1 MTDTQAFPKEV
12 LPRTHKYGWVFPMK
26 TTLEIPD
33 ALFRKAKATAAQQGR
48 SMKDYVIEA
57 LTEKLEEKTKEQG
70 WRSLFGKLSAEGKK
84 AAREV
89 DAITQTGDFNK
100 VDPEAWQ

>member
-1 MTDTQAFPKEV
+1 
-12 LPRTHKYGWVFPMK
+12 MK

-48 SMKDYVIEA
+48 TMKEYVTEA
-57 LTEKLEEKTKEQG
+57 LMEKLEGKGQGQG
-70 WRSLFGKLSAEGKK
+70 WRSVLGKLTAEGKK

-89 DAITQTGDFNK
+89 DAIIRAGNFNK
-100 VDPEAWQ
+100 IDPEVWQ

>member
-1 MTDTQAFPKEV
+1 MV
-12 LPRTHKYGWVFPMK
+12 LYFVK

-33 ALFRKAKATAAQQGR
+33 SLFRKAKATAAQQGR
-48 SMKDYVIEA
+48 SMKEYVVEA
-57 LTEKLEEKTKEQG
+57 LTEKLEGKGNKQG
-70 WRSLFGKLSAEGKK
+70 WRSVLGKLSAGGRK

-89 DAITQTGDFNK
+89 DAAIRAADFNK